1 MKQCRT
7 EPLGSA
13 AQRRGGI
20 AWNSVIEF
28 DKGKQKPRRA
38 MRQRRGQGEEEEEEE
53 KGGVRES
60 TCAASGSRI
69 NASLNRFA
77 DKQTN

>member
-1 MKQCRT
+1 M
-7 EPLGSA
+7 
-13 AQRRGGI
+13 
-20 AWNSVIEF
+20 IEF
-28 DKGKQKPRRA
+28 DKGKQKPRTA
-38 MRQRRGQGEEEEEEE
+38 TRQRRGQGEEEEEEEEEKEE

-77 DKQTN
+77 DKQTK